1 MADTIDI
8 KPDTTYAVRLTR
20 PVRAGGAPACP
31 RSKITVKGRL
41 LAQIAPNME
50 ARLRKMSLHKRVITT
65 PHRQYGAEQKRLGMR
80 RWFP

>member
-20 PVRAGGAPACP
+20 PVRAGPVRLLP

-41 LAQIAPNME
+41 LAQIIAEHGSEVAEN
-50 ARLRKMSLHKRVITT
+50 VT
-65 PHRQYGAEQKRLGMR
+65 PTSA
-80 RWFP
+80 